1 MCVIQTI
8 LIYVANEGK
17 QASRRAVA
25 IKGDKSKSKL
35 KCNYHV
41 FLYTGTPKNYDN
53 RQESIM
59 LICVHSNNHD
69 DYEFGYACIGIFD
82 YQIIGY

>member
-1 MCVIQTI
+1 MKTSINKS
-8 LIYVANEGK
+8 YFRK
-17 QASRRAVA
+17 
-25 IKGDKSKSKL
+25 KGNMSKSKQ
-35 KCNYHV
+35 KCNYQV

-53 RQESIM
+53 RQESIL

-82 YQIIGY
+82 YQTIGFE